1 MALRIKEVCK
11 EKGTTLTELAEKMGI
26 AQGNLSKMLNGNP
39 TLETLDKVAEV
50 LGVSTGELF
59 EKLPAD
65 PNTITCPKCKTRF
78 KMEE

>member
-11 EKGTTLTELAEKMGI
+11 EKGTTLTELANRMGI

-59 EKLPAD
+59 EYTPSD
-65 PNTITCPKCKTRF
+65 PNIIICPNCKKKFR
-78 KMEE
+78 MEE